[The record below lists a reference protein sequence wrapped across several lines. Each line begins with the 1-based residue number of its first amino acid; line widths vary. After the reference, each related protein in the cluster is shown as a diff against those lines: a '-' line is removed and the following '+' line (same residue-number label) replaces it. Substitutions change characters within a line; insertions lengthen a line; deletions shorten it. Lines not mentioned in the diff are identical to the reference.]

1 MNKFNKGEYIMKDET
16 KILKDMIQ
24 EDREKLPLILT
35 PSDLIEILPFG
46 RSKVYHILRSGELP
60 AKKVGGS
67 IIIHRDKFLFWLFD
81 EENDDQVNN
90 KVLKI

>member
-1 MNKFNKGEYIMKDET
+1 MKDET

-35 PSDLIEILPFG
+35 PTDLIEILPFG
-46 RSKVYHILRSGELP
+46 RSKVYHIIRSGELP

-67 IIIHRDKFLFWLFD
+67 IIIHRDKFLLWLFD
-81 EENDDQVNN
+81 EEENNQSNDQL
-90 KVLKI
+90 LKI

>member
-1 MNKFNKGEYIMKDET
+1 MNKFIKGEFIMKEET
-16 KILKDMIQ
+16 KILKEMIQ

-67 IIIHRDKFLFWLFD
+67 IIIHRDKFLLWLFD
-81 EENDDQVNN
+81 EEDTVQSNEQL
-90 KVLKI
+90 LKI